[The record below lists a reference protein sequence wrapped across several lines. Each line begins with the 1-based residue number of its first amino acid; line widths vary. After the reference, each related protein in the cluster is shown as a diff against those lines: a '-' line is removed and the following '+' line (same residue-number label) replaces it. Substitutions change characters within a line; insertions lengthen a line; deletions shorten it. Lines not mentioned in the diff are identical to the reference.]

1 MAKKHAPSPVVYLDP
16 DTGLPTCDPKQCADK
31 LVQYSEVIETNY
43 KWVGGPVKHRFY
55 YSLCSECN
63 KRTITNKDKN
73 LTNESYKRGT
83 ENKGVD
89 NELEEKV

>member
-1 MAKKHAPSPVVYLDP
+1 
-16 DTGLPTCDPKQCADK
+16 
-31 LVQYSEVIETNY
+31 
-43 KWVGGPVKHRFY
+43 VGGPVKHRFY

>member
-16 DTGLPTCDPKQCADK
+16 ETETPTCNPKQCKDK
-31 LVQYSEVIETNY
+31 LVQHSEIIETNY
-43 KWVGGPVKHRFY
+43 KWVGGPVKHTFY

-63 KRTITNKDKN
+63 KRTITSKDKT

-83 ENKGVD
+83 ENKGID
-89 NELEEKV
+89 NKLEELL